1 MPTRRD
7 FIKSAAL
14 TGAVL
19 GMGPAALLGQSNRS
33 AAANT
38 ARRPARNIIFMVADG
53 MNIGSLAAA
62 RQFQQLLLG
71 QENAWLS
78 LYGSQP
84 IVRCLMETSS
94 ANSIVTDSAAASSSW
109 GCGLRVNNGQINM
122 SPVDGRPLEPLCT
135 TVKNGRGMAT
145 GLVTTAT
152 VTHATPAG
160 FAANTPKRGDEELI
174 ARQYLERKV
183 DLLLGGGAK
192 FYSEELLGQY
202 REAGYGIVTERGELL
217 ALPAGTTPL
226 LGLFT
231 EGYLPFTIERDAS
244 PELQRQVPTLAEMTA
259 VALERLSAAPDGFL
273 LQVEGAR
280 VDHAGHAND
289 AAALIHDQIAFDHAV
304 ALVRDFA
311 AEHPDTLVIIT
322 TDHGTGGMNVNG
334 MGPSYSG
341 TTAAF
346 EKLGKFT
353 RSYGQMKKE
362 AAALDA
368 DALRAYLESVTG
380 IRFGGDKLHA
390 LALALQ
396 AVKAYSPDTMKA
408 QEFSAKGLDT
418 LPGIFQTE
426 TAVGWTSG
434 NHTGELVE
442 FTAFGPGAERFP
454 PLVRNDQVHGLL
466 LQAAGLA

>member
-1 MPTRRD
+1 MS
-7 FIKSAAL
+7 K
-14 TGAVL
+14 
-19 GMGPAALLGQSNRS
+19 
-33 AAANT
+33 
-38 ARRPARNIIFMVADG
+38 
-53 MNIGSLAAA
+53 LAHCS
-62 RQFQQLLLG
+62 REDL
-71 QENAWLS
+71 
-78 LYGSQP
+78 
-84 IVRCLMETSS
+84 
-94 ANSIVTDSAAASSSW
+94 
-109 GCGLRVNNGQINM
+109 
-122 SPVDGRPLEPLCT
+122 
-135 TVKNGRGMAT
+135 
-145 GLVTTAT
+145 
-152 VTHATPAG
+152 
-160 FAANTPKRGDEELI
+160 EELI
-174 ARQYLERKV
+174 ARQYLERRV

-192 FYSEELLGQY
+192 FYSEDLLGQY
-202 REAGYGIVTERGELL
+202 RQAGYGVVTERGELL
-217 ALPAGTTPL
+217 ALPAGTAPL

-231 EGYLPFTIERDAS
+231 EGYLPFTIERDSS

-259 VALERLSAAPDGFL
+259 VALERLSGAPDGFL

-289 AAALIHDQIAFDHAV
+289 AASLIYDQIAFDHAV

-334 MGPSYSG
+334 TGPSYAG

-346 EKLGKFT
+346 EKLGTFT

-368 DALRAYLESVTG
+368 DALRAYLETVTG

-396 AVKAYSPDTMKA
+396 AVKAYSPDAMKA

-426 TAVGWTSG
+426 TSVGWTSG

-442 FTAFGPGAERFP
+442 FTVFGPGAERFP
-454 PLVRNDQVHGLL
+454 PLVRNDQVHALL
-466 LQAAGLA
+466 LQAGGRRGRVEEQPGPDNRGERTRR